1 LSILFSTEP
10 AQIAGM
16 VVILVAVNVVNSIA
30 FLAGLLAECSCH
42 KSGHQQPFRYPK
54 GIGQGNPPIS
64 MIVGECSQQSGVSF
78 FERLYSSK
86 V

>member
-16 VVILVAVNVVNSIA
+16 VVILITVNVVNCIA
-30 FLAGLLAECSCH
+30 FLIRFLAEYSCH
-42 KSGHQQPFRYPK
+42 KSGHQQPFRHPK